1 MHASVCLGVARERAA
16 ADSGPTPRR
25 AVTAA
30 RTAGARLWGA
40 RGGRARGGALDRPRG
55 RRGARWRWRLRRR
68 RGPTDRRTR
77 RRRGPPAHERARDWG
92 GSGSGPA
99 RGAARGA
106 LGGVRGE
113 RGEELGDHDVR
124 VERPA
129 LDEGG
134 GRAGDL
140 VHRRARHAHQAP
152 TERGEGIRERASRP
166 KDLYH
171 PSRGDARHGRLRRAV
186 DVRQQRGHLRL
197 DAPLHHRVVVGGGGG
212 CDARESLCRPGCP
225 VLAKHRRA

>member
-1 MHASVCLGVARERAA
+1 MRAEGAREGVRWT
-16 ADSGPTPRR
+16 GPG
-25 AVTAA
+25 VV
-30 RTAGARLWGA
+30 GA
-40 RGGRARGGALDRPRG
+40 RGGGGGCGAGGGRRTGARGDDEGH
-55 RRGARWRWRLRRR
+55 
-68 RGPTDRRTR
+68 
-77 RRRGPPAHERARDWG
+77 PAHERARDWG

-113 RGEELGDHDVR
+113 RGEKLGDHDVR

-197 DAPLHHRVVVGGGGG
+197 NAPLHHRVVVGGGGG